1 MQCQY
6 PAAAERCSLAKESMF
21 RRCFCNSF
29 AGLVVALACTATA
42 CGACAGDGESLDA
55 PACCH
60 ELARAG
66 HPHHV
71 APWAIPSNTCAYS
84 GYYVG
89 GGAHSYSGPGRCADQ
104 GTWGWDFVGRCVV
117 PLVRLGW
124 SHPPREQGGTGS
136 YEPDG
141 PKVRNLL
148 QHK

>member
-1 MQCQY
+1 MI
-6 PAAAERCSLAKESMF
+6 
-21 RRCFCNSF
+21 RRDFCT
-29 AGLVVALACTATA
+29 ALAGGVIALAWGTIACGA
-42 CGACAGDGESLDA
+42 CGACAGVGQSLYA

-60 ELARAG
+60 ELERAG
-66 HPHHV
+66 YAHHV
-71 APWAIPSNTCAYS
+71 SPWAIPSNTSAYS

-89 GGAHSYSGPGRCADQ
+89 GGSHSYTGPARCADQ